1 MEATL
6 LKIKLLNSKIATIEL
21 LKEDLNE
28 FGIDYE
34 EELNHLIKLLRSS
47 MEKLEKEIDEY
58 FSTLK
63 EEYGKKAAD
72 PYL

>member
-1 MEATL
+1 MEAKL
-6 LKIKLLNSKIATIEL
+6 LKIKLLNSKIAAVEL

-34 EELNHLIKLLRSS
+34 GQLNYLIKQLRSS
-47 MEKLEKEIDEY
+47 IEKLEDEIDEY
-58 FSTLK
+58 FSVLK
-63 EEYGKKAAD
+63 EEYGKKAAH

>member
-58 FSTLK
+58 FSALK
-63 EEYGKKAAD
+63 EEYGKETAH

>member
-1 MEATL
+1 MEDKL
-6 LKIKLLNSKIATIEL
+6 LKIKLLKSKIAAAEI

-34 EELNHLIKLLRSS
+34 GQLNYLIKQLRSAI
-47 MEKLEKEIDEY
+47 EQLEKEIDEY
-58 FSTLK
+58 FSALK
-63 EEYGKKAAD
+63 EEYGKKAAH